1 MMELKQTGE
10 ITMDYEEKLKELHD
24 NAEKFKNAY
33 IKCMGAI
40 EFIQSEQ
47 KNAEESKKKDK

>member
-1 MMELKQTGE
+1 
-10 ITMDYEEKLKELHD
+10 MDYEAKIKELTE

-40 EFIQSEQ
+40 EFLTLEQ
-47 KNAEESKKKDK
+47 ENKKKDKKKDK

>member
-1 MMELKQTGE
+1 
-10 ITMDYEEKLKELHD
+10 MDYEAKIKELQE

-40 EFIQSEQ
+40 EFLTSEQ
-47 KNAEESKKKDK
+47 EKEKKDEKKDK

>member
-1 MMELKQTGE
+1 MN
-10 ITMDYEEKLKELHD
+10 YEDKIKELQE

-40 EFIQSEQ
+40 EFLTSEQ
-47 KNAEESKKKDK
+47 ENSKKDKKKDK

>member
-1 MMELKQTGE
+1 
-10 ITMDYEEKLKELHD
+10 MDYDAKIKELTE

-40 EFIQSEQ
+40 EFLTVE
-47 KNAEESKKKDK
+47 KEKAEKDKKKDK

>member
-1 MMELKQTGE
+1 
-10 ITMDYEEKLKELHD
+10 MDYEAKIKELTE

-40 EFIQSEQ
+40 EFLT
-47 KNAEESKKKDK
+47 AEEEKDKKKDK

>member
-1 MMELKQTGE
+1 
-10 ITMDYEEKLKELHD
+10 MDYEAKIKELTE

-40 EFIQSEQ
+40 EFLVSEQ
-47 KNAEESKKKDK
+47 EKAQKDKKKDK

>member
-1 MMELKQTGE
+1 
-10 ITMDYEEKLKELHD
+10 MDIEVKIKELQE

-40 EFIQSEQ
+40 EFLQSEQ

>member
-1 MMELKQTGE
+1 
-10 ITMDYEEKLKELHD
+10 MDYETKIKELTE

-40 EFIQSEQ
+40 EFLISEQ
-47 KNAEESKKKDK
+47 EKAEKDKKKG

>member
-1 MMELKQTGE
+1 MN
-10 ITMDYEEKLKELHD
+10 IEEKIKELQE

-40 EFIQSEQ
+40 EFLTLEQ
-47 KNAEESKKKDK
+47 QNEKKDKKKDK

>member
-1 MMELKQTGE
+1 MNF
-10 ITMDYEEKLKELHD
+10 EEKLKELHE

-40 EFIQSEQ
+40 EFLQSEQ

>member
-1 MMELKQTGE
+1 
-10 ITMDYEEKLKELHD
+10 MDYEGKIKELQE

-40 EFIQSEQ
+40 EFLVSE
-47 KNAEESKKKDK
+47 KEKAEKDKKKDK

>member
-1 MMELKQTGE
+1 
-10 ITMDYEEKLKELHD
+10 MDYEAKIKELTE

-40 EFIQSEQ
+40 EFLTLEQ
-47 KNAEESKKKDK
+47 ENNKKDKKKDK

>member
-1 MMELKQTGE
+1 MN
-10 ITMDYEEKLKELHD
+10 YEGKIKELQE

-40 EFIQSEQ
+40 EFLVSEQ
-47 KNAEESKKKDK
+47 EKAEKDKKKDK

>member
-1 MMELKQTGE
+1 MN
-10 ITMDYEEKLKELHD
+10 YEDKIKELQE

-40 EFIQSEQ
+40 EFLVSEQ
-47 KNAEESKKKDK
+47 EKSEKDKKKDK

>member
-1 MMELKQTGE
+1 MN
-10 ITMDYEEKLKELHD
+10 IEEKIKELQE

-40 EFIQSEQ
+40 EFLVSEQ
-47 KNAEESKKKDK
+47 ENAKKDKKKDK

>member
-1 MMELKQTGE
+1 
-10 ITMDYEEKLKELHD
+10 MDYEAKLKELQE

-40 EFIQSEQ
+40 EFLRSEN
-47 KNAEESKKKDK
+47 KKEEKDNKKDK

>member
-1 MMELKQTGE
+1 
-10 ITMDYEEKLKELHD
+10 MDYEEKLKELQE

-40 EFIQSEQ
+40 EFLQLEQ